1 MDITKTLQLRCLLA
15 ARMRVACLVAVAVPP
30 ICLSAPVVVHPS
42 SDIASQCSLRSG
54 DIPAPMPEYADTEV
68 STNLAVSVDGELP
81 QDLEMTFALYGEC
94 VSNCLQVV
102 RGLLEAFAI
111 YDTLCEILP

>member
-1 MDITKTLQLRCLLA
+1 
-15 ARMRVACLVAVAVPP
+15 
-30 ICLSAPVVVHPS
+30 
-42 SDIASQCSLRSG
+42 
-54 DIPAPMPEYADTEV
+54 MPEYADTEV

>member
-15 ARMRVACLVAVAVPP
+15 ARMRVACLVAAVVPSV
-30 ICLSAPVVVHPS
+30 CLSAPVVVS
-42 SDIASQCSLRSG
+42 
-54 DIPAPMPEYADTEV
+54 PAPMPEYADTEV

-94 VSNCLQVV
+94 VSNCLQV
-102 RGLLEAFAI
+102 AFGDFMNI
-111 YDTLCEILP
+111 